1 MHSQRHTARI
11 SNSRGGT
18 ALRCS
23 SRQSKAE
30 AALAN
35 HLLQAASVVSPLLQ
49 QGDYAQALKHL
60 AKLKAPT
67 DRFFEEVR
75 VMVEDSALRQNRLA
89 LLRHLADLF
98 LAIADFSHLQPSE

>member
-1 MHSQRHTARI
+1 M
-11 SNSRGGT
+11 
-18 ALRCS
+18 LELD
-23 SRQSKAE
+23 AE
-30 AALAN
+30 DALAS
-35 HLLQAASVVSPLLQ
+35 HLLQTASVVSPLLQ